1 MKRLLLLSALL
12 FLNQA
17 IYAGSKIEITDAWVR
32 EAPPGARMLAAF
44 MVIQN
49 TGDQDAVLSG
59 VDSPAFNHVMLHR
72 SITVDGIARMQH
84 EDDIRIPAGGTVK
97 LEPGSF
103 HLMMPA
109 PESRLQAG
117 DQVEF
122 LLHFADD
129 SCLRVTADVKKKF

>member
-1 MKRLLLLSALL
+1 MKNLLLTALL
-12 FLNQA
+12 FLTSSVS
-17 IYAGSKIEITDAWVR
+17 AGGEIEVTGAWVR

-44 MVIQN
+44 MVIRN
-49 TGDQDAVLSG
+49 AGDQDAILTG

-72 SITVDGIARMQH
+72 SIMVDGVARMQH
-84 EDDIRIPAGGTVK
+84 QDDIRIPAGGSVS

-122 LLHFADD
+122 LLHFADE
-129 SCLRVTADVKKKF
+129 SCVRITADVKKNL

>member
-1 MKRLLLLSALL
+1 MKRPLLLALL

-17 IYAGSKIEITDAWVR
+17 IYAGSEVKITDAWVR

-49 TGDQDAVLSG
+49 PGDEDVTLTG

-72 SITVDGIARMQH
+72 SIVVDGIARMQH
-84 EDDIRIPAGGTVK
+84 ENAIHIPAGGTFS

-122 LLHFADD
+122 VLHFADE
-129 SCLRVTADVKKKF
+129 SCVRVTADVKKKF

>member
-1 MKRLLLLSALL
+1 MKRFLLLALV

-17 IYAGSKIEITDAWVR
+17 IYAGSEIEITDAWVR

-49 TGDQDAVLSG
+49 PGDEDVTLTG

-72 SITVDGIARMQH
+72 SIMVDGIARMQH
-84 EDDIRIPAGGTVK
+84 ENAIRIPAGGTVS

-103 HLMMPA
+103 HLMMSA
-109 PESRLQAG
+109 PETRLQAG

-122 LLHFADD
+122 LLHFADE
-129 SCLRVTADVKKKF
+129 SCVRVTADVKKKF

>member
-1 MKRLLLLSALL
+1 MKRFLMLALV

-17 IYAGSKIEITDAWVR
+17 IYAGSEIEIIDAWVR

-49 TGDQDAVLSG
+49 PGDEDVTLTG
-59 VDSPAFNHVMLHR
+59 VDSPAFSHVMLHR
-72 SITVDGIARMQH
+72 SIMVDGIARMQH
-84 EDDIRIPAGGTVK
+84 EDAILIPAGGTVS

-117 DQVEF
+117 DQIEF
-122 LLHFADD
+122 LLHFTDE
-129 SCLRVTADVKKKF
+129 SCVRVTADVKKKF

>member
-1 MKRLLLLSALL
+1 MRQLVLLATL
-12 FLNQA
+12 FLAQTV
-17 IYAGSKIEITDAWVR
+17 YAGSEIEITDIWVR

-72 SITVDGIARMQH
+72 SIMADGVARMQH
-84 EDDIRIPAGGTVK
+84 QDEITIPAGGSVS

-109 PESRLQAG
+109 PETRLQAG

-129 SCLRVTADVKKKF
+129 SCVRVTADVKKKH

>member
-1 MKRLLLLSALL
+1 MKRYLLLALL

-17 IYAGSKIEITDAWVR
+17 IYAGSEVKITDAWVR

-49 TGDQDAVLSG
+49 PGDEDVTLTG

-72 SITVDGIARMQH
+72 SIVVDGIARMQH
-84 EDDIRIPAGGTVK
+84 ESAIRIPAGGAVS

-122 LLHFADD
+122 LLHFADE
-129 SCLRVTADVKKKF
+129 SRVRVTADVKKKF

>member
-1 MKRLLLLSALL
+1 MRKLALLATLLLA
-12 FLNQA
+12 QTV
-17 IYAGSKIEITDAWVR
+17 YAGSEIEVTDIWVR

-44 MVIQN
+44 MVIHN
-49 TGDQDAVLSG
+49 TGDQDAVLND

-72 SITVDGIARMQH
+72 STMVDGVARMQH
-84 EDDIRIPAGGTVK
+84 QDEITIPAGGSVS

-109 PESRLQAG
+109 PETRLQAG
-117 DQVEF
+117 DQVDF

-129 SCLRVTADVKKKF
+129 SCVRVTADVKKKH

>member
-1 MKRLLLLSALL
+1 MKRFLLLALV

-17 IYAGSKIEITDAWVR
+17 IYAGSEIEIIDAWVR
-32 EAPPGARMLAAF
+32 EAPPGARMLDAF

-49 TGDQDAVLSG
+49 PGDEDVTLTG

-72 SITVDGIARMQH
+72 SIVVDGIARMQH
-84 EDDIRIPAGGTVK
+84 ENAIRIPAGGAVS

-122 LLHFADD
+122 VLHFADE
-129 SCLRVTADVKKKF
+129 SCVRVTADVKKKF